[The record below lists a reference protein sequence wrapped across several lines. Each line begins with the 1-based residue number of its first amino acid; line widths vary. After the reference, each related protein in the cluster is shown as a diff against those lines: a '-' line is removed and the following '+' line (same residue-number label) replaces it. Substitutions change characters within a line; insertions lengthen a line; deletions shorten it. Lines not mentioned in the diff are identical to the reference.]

1 MICIFIF
8 IINVISSNFSGFH
21 SLVNEYAFHYEMM
34 PDSVFLL
41 QESNLRLKQ
50 GFGGSVV
57 TARFLS
63 RGTQTFKIE
72 SNKKI
77 QINCVPLVPLAPL
90 VPLVPPIY
98 TTSESIFTLVL
109 DEDNRIQHLH
119 IEAFPVSEKP
129 MTY

>member
-72 SNKKI
+72 SKKI
-77 QINCVPLVPLAPL
+77 QINCVPL